1 MLVEPEALE
10 ARLDDPN
17 LRVIDATWYLPAE
30 GRNARDEYARG
41 HLPGAIY
48 LDLSTDL
55 ANTSAPVRNT
65 IAEPR
70 ELARSFARVGIGT
83 KHRVVVYDLLGG
95 FSAGRVW
102 WALCYAGHPGPAL
115 LDGGL
120 SRWVA
125 EGRPVTTQVRAFPK
139 ATFDA
144 ASRPELLARRDDVL
158 RALAT
163 RGAVIVDARSLER
176 FHGTGEE
183 TTRHKGH
190 IPGSVCVPHDENLD
204 AALAFRSAEEL
215 RKIYETAGVHFDR
228 PVISTCGS
236 GVTASLN
243 AFALALIGH
252 PDVRVYDGSWAEWGE
267 SDDVPHER

>member
-1 MLVEPEALE
+1 M
-10 ARLDDPN
+10 
-17 LRVIDATWYLPAE
+17 
-30 GRNARDEYARG
+30 
-41 HLPGAIY
+41 
-48 LDLSTDL
+48 
-55 ANTSAPVRNT
+55 
-65 IAEPR
+65 
-70 ELARSFARVGIGT
+70 
-83 KHRVVVYDLLGG
+83 
-95 FSAGRVW
+95 
-102 WALCYAGHPGPAL
+102 
-115 LDGGL
+115 
-120 SRWVA
+120 
-125 EGRPVTTQVRAFPK
+125 TTQVRAFPE